1 MSKSE
6 HEFHHVKKPATKT
19 ENAKMGRK
27 CVIYGDQVD
36 EELGAGAFGTVYK
49 MNSPSGQPFHS
60 RHPIVA
66 VKEIRVSEL
75 NNLSLNSFK
84 HTIQ

>member
-1 MSKSE
+1 MKRLTT
-6 HEFHHVKKPATKT
+6 KKEK
-19 ENAKMGRK
+19 AKMGRK
-27 CVIYGDQVD
+27 FVLYGDQID

-60 RHPIVA
+60 QHPIVA

-75 NNLSLNSFK
+75 INLLLNSFK
-84 HTIQ
+84 HHSII